1 MSGQL
6 FHVREFARRSGVT
19 VRTLHHYDRLG
30 LLKPTA
36 HTESGYRLYGE
47 GDLARLQQI
56 VTLKFIGFSLAQI
69 GAILDDDEFDATE
82 MLRLQR
88 GALEEKRRR
97 LDVAIHAMEYAER
110 IARSGDETNWNLFTT
125 IIEAI
130 TMEDN
135 KEVFRKYY
143 SDEQMAEFDRRW
155 VEEAD
160 SIRQT
165 ERDWADAIKEAES
178 LVGQDPAGEPAQRLA
193 ERWLELIERFTLGN
207 PAVTEGLNNLYAE
220 SPANGFRKPYSDE
233 VGDFM
238 GRAMAICKA
247 RRKEG

>member
-19 VRTLHHYDRLG
+19 VRTLHHYDSLG

-47 GDLARLQQI
+47 KDLARLQQI

-69 GAILDDDEFDATE
+69 GEILDDEEFDGTE
-82 MLRLQR
+82 LLQLQLK
-88 GALEEKRRR
+88 ALEEKRRR
-97 LDVAIHAMEYAER
+97 LDVAIRAIEYAER
-110 IARSGDETNWNLFTT
+110 LAHSGDEMNWEVFTT

-135 KEVFRKYY
+135 KELFRKYY
-143 SDEQMAEFDRRW
+143 TDEQMAEFDRRW

-165 ERDWADAIKEAES
+165 ERDWAEAIKEAEN
-178 LVGQDPAGEPAQRLA
+178 LIGEDPAGEAAQQLA
-193 ERWLELIERFTLGN
+193 ARWMELIGRFTLGD
-207 PAVTEGLNNLYAE
+207 PTVTEGLNKLYTE
-220 SPANGFRKPYSDE
+220 SPENGFRKPYSDE
-233 VGDFM
+233 VGAFM
-238 GRAMAICKA
+238 HKAMEVYKA
-247 RRKEG
+247 QG